1 MLADKNIHSVTMLRG
16 IASLAV
22 CLGHFLG
29 TLNTTSI
36 VQFGK
41 FGGYGVPIF
50 FAITG
55 FIIPYSLYQSN
66 YTIKNYFK
74 FLIKRI
80 TRLDPP
86 YLLSILGI
94 FLLSYI
100 AQLSPFSEGNLIE
113 IVTEKTA
120 LHIFYLVK
128 IADQDWFNPVF
139 WTLAIE
145 FQFYLLIGL
154 LFPLL
159 TIKKWVV
166 QVLFFSTFCLIP
178 FVLNDD
184 TFVTDYFIMF
194 LPGVLLFWF
203 FTKQMSRNLFL
214 GLTTVLLVLGYFKGG
229 FQTPICAIIAIGFIL
244 FVKKPIKPLIFL
256 GTISYSLYL
265 IHTPFGTDGMI
276 NFLQNY
282 LETEV
287 ERAGLLF
294 LCLPITVLASWMF
307 YRIIEK
313 PSMKWS
319 KKLNYSEEI

>member
-1 MLADKNIHSVTMLRG
+1 MENKNIHSVTMLRG

-29 TLNTTSI
+29 TLHSEKI
-36 VQFGK
+36 IQIGK

-55 FIIPYSLYQSN
+55 FIIPYSLYQKK
-66 YTIKNYFK
+66 YQIKGYFK
-74 FLIKRI
+74 FLVKRI

-86 YLLSILGI
+86 YLLSIIGI
-94 FLLSYI
+94 FLLSYV
-100 AQLSPFSEGNLIE
+100 AQLSPFSEGNPIE
-113 IVTEKTA
+113 IFTEKTM
-120 LHIFYLVK
+120 LHLFYLVE
-128 IADQDWFNPVF
+128 IANQDWLNPVF

-159 TIKKWVV
+159 TIKNTVA
-166 QVLFFSTFCLIP
+166 QVLFFFAFCILP

-184 TFVTDYFIMF
+184 RFVTDYFIMF

-203 FTKQMSRNLFL
+203 FTKQMGRNLFI
-214 GLTTVLLVLGYFKGG
+214 GLMTILLVLGYLKAGME
-229 FQTPICAIIAIGFIL
+229 TPICAVISIGFIL
-244 FVKKPIKPLIFL
+244 LVKKPIKPLIFL

-265 IHTPFGTDGMI
+265 IHTPFGTDGLI

-282 LETEV
+282 VVTETGRV
-287 ERAGLLF
+287 WLLP
-294 LCLPITVLASWMF
+294 LCLPITLFAAWVF

-319 KKLNYSEEI
+319 KKISYSESS